1 MKLKIIT
8 LLFICIL
15 INNKISAQQMLGISN
30 SNYSGTD
37 ALYLNPSFVSGSP
50 YKVFIKLFSVQM
62 GVNNNYVKFNGSIY
76 SNNLVFDETTLQR
89 DKNGKPKMANIYAEL
104 KLPSFMFKVNS
115 KIDVGLVSRTRGNI
129 QGSNISEIIAEQLAN
144 NSNADQ
150 YLNKLNRNTNLNFN
164 VNVFS
169 EIGVV
174 YGHKILETER
184 HVIRGGITLK
194 HLVGIY
200 SAHLNSQDLTFT
212 LNKEIT
218 SSSEQTVANI
228 QHINVN
234 YGYTNWVGDRGS
246 KSDWLTGGGMPGKG
260 WGADLGLSYENRK
273 SSDDDYTFKLG
284 LSLVDIGSI
293 KYKSDQD
300 VFNYSIERSNK
311 KITLDD
317 VNKAYNSSG
326 DSIVHLFNQVLNV
339 QPNEKSNSFKSGLPT
354 TLNLTFD
361 YKIIK
366 KIYVNATLIQNM
378 RSKTAISSRQ
388 NSLFSVTPRVQMKGF
403 EFSLPLI
410 LMNNYKNFALGTA
423 LRFGPLYVG
432 SDNVAGLLGIGKP
445 SGLDFYFGMRFGFF
459 NKKKVDAAE

>member
-1 MKLKIIT
+1 MKLKIT
-8 LLFICIL
+8 ALLFSFIFISY
-15 INNKISAQQMLGISN
+15 NISAQQMLGISN

-50 YKVFIKLFSVQM
+50 YKLFIKLFSMQM
-62 GVNNNYVKFNGSIY
+62 GMNNNYVKFTGSIY
-76 SNNLVFDETTLQR
+76 GSNLVFDETTLQQN
-89 DKNGKPKMANIYAEL
+89 KNGKPKMANIYTDIR
-104 KLPSFMFKVNS
+104 LPSFMFKVNS
-115 KIDVGLVSRTRGNI
+115 KIDVGLITRNRFLV
-129 QGSNISEIIAEQLAN
+129 QGSNISEIIAEQLVN
-144 NSNADQ
+144 NSNADK
-150 YLNKLNRNTNLNFN
+150 YLNTLNQNTNLNLN
-164 VNVFS
+164 VNLFS

-174 YGHKILETER
+174 YGHKILETEQ
-184 HVIRGGITLK
+184 HIIRGGITLK
-194 HLVGIY
+194 HLVGVY

-212 LNKEIT
+212 LNKEFSKT
-218 SSSEQTVANI
+218 SEQTVANI

-234 YGYTNWVGDRGS
+234 YGYTNWVGNRGS
-246 KSDWLTGGGMPGKG
+246 LSDWLTSSGMPGKG

-284 LSLVDIGSI
+284 LALVDIGSI

-311 KITLDD
+311 KLTLDD
-317 VNKAYNSSG
+317 VNKAYNSSA
-326 DSIVHLFNQVLNV
+326 DSIVQTFNQVLNV

-354 TLNLTFD
+354 SLNLTFD
-361 YKIIK
+361 YKIVK

-378 RSKTAISSRQ
+378 RSKTAISTRQ

-432 SDNVAGLLGIGKP
+432 SDNVAGLLGISKP
-445 SGLDFYFGMRFGFF
+445 YGLDFYFGMRFGFF